1 MNKEQLFE
9 FPIRNNWFKI
19 SRYYN
24 QIAAKY
30 GISFSWGFIL
40 LNVEREGTPS
50 TSLGPMMGMEST
62 SLSRTLKNMEDFG
75 LIERKADT
83 IDKRKSLVFLTEMGY
98 DKRKIAR
105 GVVVDFNKKLYKS
118 IPKTKVKSFF
128 ETMSKIDNILTDLL
142 EEQK

>member
-1 MNKEQLFE
+1 MF
-9 FPIRNNWFKI
+9 F
-19 SRYYN
+19 
-24 QIAAKY
+24 
-30 GISFSWGFIL
+30 
-40 LNVEREGTPS
+40 NVRER
-50 TSLGPMMGMEST
+50 LVGPMMGMEST

-83 IDKRKSLVFLTEMGY
+83 IDKRKSLVLLTEMGY
-98 DKRKIAR
+98 EKRKIAR

-128 ETMSKIDNILTDLL
+128 ETMSKIDNILTQIL